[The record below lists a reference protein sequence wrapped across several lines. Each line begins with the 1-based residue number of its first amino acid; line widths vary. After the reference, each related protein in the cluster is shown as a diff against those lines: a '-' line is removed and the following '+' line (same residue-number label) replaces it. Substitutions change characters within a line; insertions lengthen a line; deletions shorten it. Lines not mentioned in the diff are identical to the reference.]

1 MDTDQEFNKNQSERF
16 SELDFS
22 TTTTQT
28 KIKI

>member
-22 TTTTQT
+22 TTTQT
-28 KIKI
+28 KFKI

>member
-1 MDTDQEFNKNQSERF
+1 MNTDQEFNKNQSERF

-22 TTTTQT
+22 TTTQT